1 VLNTY
6 YLKQNFYKKER
17 NIMAKIIILDAYQTT
32 TTALESSNLT
42 VTASIYLKYPN
53 YEEWLELKPKERLEA
68 IRTAQNDQFE
78 AFKADLTALE
88 MDVAEME
95 LHQIEVTLPYQE
107 LLQIQPNVAVERIFI
122 HKIEGL
128 ETEAMASESSFFGV
142 KARCVIQVEGQK
154 RGQQSVEE
162 RILLVRAT
170 SFKEAKKRVEKSFKK
185 YETPYLNTDGKQI
198 IWKLDKIVDVYDTG
212 VVDIEEFDS
221 KEGVEVFSRIK
232 SRKLKTKHILPKLW
246 K

>member
-1 VLNTY
+1 
-6 YLKQNFYKKER
+6 
-17 NIMAKIIILDAYQTT
+17 MAKIIILDAYQTT
-32 TTALESSNLT
+32 TTALEGSNLT

-53 YEEWLELKPKERLEA
+53 YEEWLELRPKKRIEA
-68 IRTAQNDQFE
+68 IRAAQDAQFE
-78 AFKADLTALE
+78 AFKTDLTALGVDATE
-88 MDVAEME
+88 MK

-107 LLQIQPNVAVERIFI
+107 LLQIEPNVAVERIFI

-128 ETEAMASESSFFGV
+128 ETEALTSESSFFGV

-154 RGQQSVEE
+154 RGQQNVEE
-162 RILLVRAT
+162 RILLIKAK
-170 SFKEAKKRVEKSFKK
+170 SFKEAEKRVKRAFKK
-185 YETPYLNTDGKQI
+185 YEKPYLNTEGKQI
-198 IWKLDKIVDVYDTG
+198 VWKFDKVMDIFDTG

-232 SRKLKTKHILPKLW
+232 NRKLKAKHVLPKLW